1 MKKIFILA
9 VVFILGIF
17 TLASCNDTEV
27 DTDGDKNQTTGEFV
41 ESDIT
46 QGNKN
51 YIVSLSVDTSQAKV
65 DYYLTEEFDSNNVK
79 VTANY
84 RDSSSADI
92 TSKVTFDSSSFNNQE
107 EGVYNIGVSYID
119 DEQQLY
125 TSYNVTVNNIL
136 SLLTE
141 PYIVGLN
148 LDLST
153 IKTNYQHGEEIEDYS
168 NLKTTLV
175 LSNGTEQTIT
185 KEDANLTIDTSNVD
199 MNKAGFYDVL
209 VSYSKT
215 YTTTEGFSQTLVV
228 SNYYKLQVIDPV
240 TTLTFVSGNTV
251 VDQYQNIDTS
261 DWILKVTYESGS
273 TLEISGS
280 QVKVVL
286 DSSVAGV
293 RKATASYTEYR
304 VTVSCEVEIT
314 VNEVAGVTIVYTY
327 NANDLPLSKLTS
339 NLVWNDTDQLGVDIV
354 TILAKSTSTKV
365 VVDGSKKS
373 YGDFSFTQRLKLG
386 GAGKA
391 DELSITIDLT
401 MFTEKSVTIEVYA
414 LSGSSDANRKLDL
427 YNGLFKQGT
436 LVGSFVAEGKP
447 VGADVSYSSLTVDG
461 GSLYS
466 LGSPSSGVN
475 IYGIVISIA

>member
-84 RDSSSADI
+84 RDLSSADI
-92 TSKVTFDSSSFNNQE
+92 TSKVTFDSSSFNNQK
-107 EGVYNIGVSYID
+107 EGVYNIDVSYID
-119 DEQQLY
+119 DEQQVY
-125 TSYNVTVNNIL
+125 ASYNVTVNNIL

-168 NLKTTLV
+168 NLKATLV
-175 LSNGTEQTIT
+175 LSNGTEQIIT

-273 TLEISGS
+273 TLEIFGS
-280 QVKVVL
+280 QVEVVL

-293 RKATASYTEYR
+293 GKATVSYEEYGVS
-304 VTVSCEVEIT
+304 VTCEVDIT
-314 VNEVAGVTIVYTY
+314 INEVELQMYSVRFDESIGQNI
-327 NANDLPLSKLTS
+327 SKETTFFE
-339 NLVWNDTDQLGVDIV
+339 DD
-354 TILAKSTSTKV
+354 
-365 VVDGSKKS
+365 
-373 YGDFSFTQRLKLG
+373 Y
-386 GAGKA
+386 
-391 DELSITIDLT
+391 IT
-401 MFTEKSVTIEVYA
+401 
-414 LSGSSDANRKLDL
+414 L
-427 YNGLFKQGT
+427 YNGLGAATSTGSIDVMGLLTPANTSDGKSFSSALMHTGGKRSITITAKSNIVVTIYYNVGNDSFKNN
-436 LVGSFVAEGKP
+436 SNIAVAYTFNMAAGQ
-447 VGADVSYSSLTVDG
+447 SYEMYDTS
-461 GSLYS
+461 
-466 LGSPSSGVN
+466 N
-475 IYGIVISIA
+475 RIVLFGLDISVAA

>member
-1 MKKIFILA
+1 MKKIFMLA

-17 TLASCNDTEV
+17 TLASCDDTEV
-27 DTDGDKNQTTGEFV
+27 DTDGDKDQTTGEFV

-92 TSKVTFDSSSFNNQE
+92 TSKVTFDSSSFNNQK

-125 TSYNVTVNNIL
+125 ASYNVTVNNIL

-153 IKTNYQHGEEIEDYS
+153 IKTDYQHDEEIEDYS
-168 NLKTTLV
+168 NLKATLV
-175 LSNGTEQTIT
+175 LSDGTEQTIT
-185 KEDANLTIDTSNVD
+185 KEDANLSIDTSNVD
-199 MNKAGFYDVL
+199 MSKAGFYDVL
-209 VSYSKT
+209 ISYSKT

-251 VDQYQNIDTS
+251 VDQYQTLDTS
-261 DWILKVTYESGS
+261 DWILEVTYESGS
-273 TLEISGS
+273 TLEISGT

-293 RKATASYTEYR
+293 GKATVSYEEYGI
-304 VTVSCEVEIT
+304 TVSCEVEIT
-314 VNEVAGVTIVYTY
+314 VNEVEITSVTYSFI
-327 NANDLPLSKLTS
+327 ANDLTAGTLSS
-339 NLVWNDTDQLGVDIV
+339 NLVWNDVDNLAGDIV
-354 TILAKSTSTKV
+354 TILAKT
-365 VVDGSKKS
+365 GSKVAIDSSNKS
-373 YGDFSFTQRLKLG
+373 YGDLDFTQRVKLG
-386 GAGKA
+386 GSGKVDDA
-391 DELSITIDLT
+391 SVTIDLT
-401 MFTEKSVTIEVYA
+401 RFADKNVTIEIYA
-414 LSGSSDANRKLDL
+414 LSSSSGEDRKLDL

>member
-84 RDSSSADI
+84 RDLSSADI
-92 TSKVTFDSSSFNNQE
+92 TSKVTFDSSSFNNQK

-125 TSYNVTVNNIL
+125 ASYNVTVNNIL

-168 NLKTTLV
+168 NLKATLV

-251 VDQYQNIDTS
+251 VDQYQTLDTS
-261 DWILKVTYESGS
+261 DWILEVTYKSGS

-280 QVKVVL
+280 QVEVVL

-293 RKATASYTEYR
+293 GKATVSYEEYGVS
-304 VTVSCEVEIT
+304 VTCEVDIT
-314 VNEVAGVTIVYTY
+314 INEVELQMYSVRFDESIGQNI
-327 NANDLPLSKLTS
+327 SKETTFFE
-339 NLVWNDTDQLGVDIV
+339 DD
-354 TILAKSTSTKV
+354 
-365 VVDGSKKS
+365 
-373 YGDFSFTQRLKLG
+373 Y
-386 GAGKA
+386 
-391 DELSITIDLT
+391 IT
-401 MFTEKSVTIEVYA
+401 
-414 LSGSSDANRKLDL
+414 L
-427 YNGLFKQGT
+427 YNGLGAATSTGSIDVMGLLTPANTSDGKSFSSALMHTGGKRSITITAKSNIVVTIYYNVGNDSFNTNAPEVKANKLTFKDVATQEIIT
-436 LVGSFVAEGKP
+436 VGDGAKNNSNIAVAYTFNMAAGQ
-447 VGADVSYSSLTVDG
+447 SYEMYDTS
-461 GSLYS
+461 
-466 LGSPSSGVN
+466 N
-475 IYGIVISIA
+475 RIVLFGLDISVAA

>member
-1 MKKIFILA
+1 MKKIFMLA

-17 TLASCNDTEV
+17 TLASCDDTEV

-92 TSKVTFDSSSFNNQE
+92 TSKVTFDSSSFNNQK

-125 TSYNVTVNNIL
+125 ASYNVTVDNIL

-153 IKTNYQHGEEIEDYS
+153 IKTDYQHDEEIEDYS
-168 NLKTTLV
+168 NLKATLV

-185 KEDANLTIDTSNVD
+185 KEDTNLSIDTSNID
-199 MNKAGFYDVL
+199 MSKAGFYDVL
-209 VSYSKT
+209 ISYSKT

-251 VDQYQNIDTS
+251 VDQYQTLDTS
-261 DWILKVTYESGS
+261 DWILEVTYESGS
-273 TLEISGS
+273 TLEISGT

-293 RKATASYTEYR
+293 GKAIVSYTEYG

-314 VNEVAGVTIVYTY
+314 VNEVELQKYSINFDDSIGESF
-327 NANDLPLSKLTS
+327 SKETTFFE
-339 NLVWNDTDQLGVDIV
+339 DD
-354 TILAKSTSTKV
+354 
-365 VVDGSKKS
+365 
-373 YGDFSFTQRLKLG
+373 Y
-386 GAGKA
+386 
-391 DELSITIDLT
+391 IT
-401 MFTEKSVTIEVYA
+401 
-414 LSGSSDANRKLDL
+414 L
-427 YNGLFKQGT
+427 YNGIGVSDKTGSINVMGLSTPASTNDGKSFISALMHTGGKRSIIITAKSNIVVTIYYNVGNDSFNTPAPELKANKLTFKDVTTQETITVGDGAKNNNNVAISYTFSMAAGQSYEMYDAGNRIVLFG
-436 LVGSFVAEGKP
+436 LDISVA
-447 VGADVSYSSLTVDG
+447 A
-461 GSLYS
+461 
-466 LGSPSSGVN
+466 
-475 IYGIVISIA
+475 